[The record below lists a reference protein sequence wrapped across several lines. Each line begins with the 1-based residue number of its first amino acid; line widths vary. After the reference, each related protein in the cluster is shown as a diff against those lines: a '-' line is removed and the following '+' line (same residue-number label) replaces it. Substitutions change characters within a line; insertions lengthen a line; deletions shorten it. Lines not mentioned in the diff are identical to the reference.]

1 MNIDFHGTEQRAME
15 AFLAGDAA
23 QAESL
28 QAEFLAELKQSI
40 RNGEDYCPCPV
51 DCELHRN
58 CVHCVAVHRGHG
70 HHLPFC
76 LQEMLNRKLLPLS
89 ELTEH
94 SVISSIKASACMG
107 GVLSESDVSTSPRF

>member
-1 MNIDFHGTEQRAME
+1 MNIDFHETERKAME

-23 QAESL
+23 LGESI

-40 RNGEDYCPCPV
+40 RDGEDHCPCPA
-51 DCELHRN
+51 DCNLHGN

-76 LQEMLNRKLLPLS
+76 LQEMLNRKLLSLS

-94 SVISSIKASACMG
+94 SLASRIKAPADPGDKAGRSRSG
-107 GVLSESDVSTSPRF
+107 